1 MVRKREMNERV
12 TETQAITKVYE
23 VWAAADDVWLKSKVN
38 SELTFIR
45 DLTAVF
51 VARFVGFRAQFCK
64 RSFSKE

>member
-1 MVRKREMNERV
+1 MVRKREMAERV

-23 VWAAADDVWLKSKVN
+23 VWAAADDVRLKSKVN

-51 VARFVGFRAQFCK
+51 VARLSVSERNFVSEVFL
-64 RSFSKE
+64 